1 MCLWGIADEAIVVF
15 LFRERDIACTE
26 KSKDG
31 MIGVRKRKVK
41 KLFKRSGHDYRSIYG
56 TSSAAY
62 HSGDRQR

>member
-1 MCLWGIADEAIVVF
+1 MKLLKYFCFVSVILPVQKNQKMYD
-15 LFRERDIACTE
+15 
-26 KSKDG
+26 KSK
-31 MIGVRKRKVK
+31 KRKIK

>member
-1 MCLWGIADEAIVVF
+1 MCLWGIADEAIEVF

-41 KLFKRSGHDYRSIYG
+41 KLPESVNHLGEKFPESLKILCFW
-56 TSSAAY
+56 
-62 HSGDRQR
+62 